1 MVEKSSILKIVIA
14 IGVAVILYFITAP
27 LFTTQQATLIGL
39 IGLLI
44 TLWTNEGLHL
54 GVVSL
59 LPLILFPTVGVLDF
73 DSVAPNYSKTIVYL
87 FIGGFLI
94 AMAMQK
100 SGLHEKI
107 AISILSIFPSSLRG
121 IMYALA
127 ITSGVMSGILSNTT
141 VTILL
146 VPIAMFL
153 SEERYIQF
161 RLILSVAYGATIGG
175 ILTPIGTAPNLIY
188 LGFAEDNG
196 LPVMGFFEW
205 IVALLPV
212 VIVMMAVIPYILS
225 IGVADHKIKTPKVDK
240 SLNSEQKRVLYL
252 LIGLIVTLLLN
263 SKMEP
268 LYSGLGLNEKLLLLG
283 AGLSLF
289 LPKFGVLTWDDMRD
303 FPYAIIF
310 LFGASFTIATAFTS
324 TGLAEAITGYMS
336 GLQALSLIL
345 LMLVVVTLVCF
356 TTEITSNTALI
367 SMALPVLYTFV
378 QQSGIENGEVLL
390 FMATVVSSYAFMLPI
405 ATPPNAIAVSTGKV
419 SISQMAKLGFII
431 NLIGITVLITI
442 GYTFWL

>member
-1 MVEKSSILKIVIA
+1 MEGSLKKISIAVV
-14 IGVAVILYFITAP
+14 IGVA
-27 LFTTQQATLIGL
+27 LFFASETIFTLQQASLIGL
-39 IGLLI
+39 IGFLI

-59 LPLILFPTVGVLDF
+59 LPLVLFPTAGVLDF
-73 DSVAPNYSKTIVYL
+73 NSVAPNYSKTIVYL

-107 AISILSIFPSSLRG
+107 AVSILSIFPSSVRG

-127 ITSGVMSGILSNTT
+127 ITSGVMSGVLSNTT

-153 SEERYIQF
+153 SEEREIQF
-161 RLILSVAYGATIGG
+161 RLILSVAYGATVGG

-188 LGFAEDNG
+188 LGFAEDHG

-205 IVALLPV
+205 ITALLPV
-212 VIVMMAVIPYILS
+212 VGVMMLIIPYILS
-225 IGVADHKIKTPKVDK
+225 LGIENKRIETADVDK
-240 SLNSEQKRVLYL
+240 SLNGEQKRVLYL
-252 LIGLIVTLLLN
+252 LIGLVTVLLLN

-289 LPKFGVLTWDDMRD
+289 LPNFGVLTWKDMEK
-303 FPYAIIF
+303 FPFAIIF

-324 TGLAEAITGYMS
+324 TGLAEAITGYMN
-336 GLQALSLIL
+336 GLQVLPLLL
-345 LMLVVVTLVCF
+345 LMAVVVSLVCF
-356 TTEITSNTALI
+356 TTEVTSNTALI
-367 SMALPVLYTFV
+367 SMALPVLYTFI
-378 QQSGIENGEVLL
+378 QQNGVENGEVIL

-419 SISQMAKLGFII
+419 SIGRMAKIGFLLNI
-431 NLIGITVLITI
+431 IGIAVLVTV
-442 GYTFWL
+442 GYTIWI